1 MPTPMPMHTRLR
13 QHIEDGCELFEEAM
27 RDGLIC
33 PREQEVI
40 GAHWMVTLDLSE
52 EHELTTRLALA
63 LQHGGFTRRAFY
75 TGREYDALYGT
86 GEIAEHLT
94 PTG

>member
-1 MPTPMPMHTRLR
+1 MSTPMPMHTRLR

-33 PREQEVI
+33 SREQEMI
-40 GAHWMVTLDLSE
+40 GAHWTQTLDLSE

-63 LQHGGFTRRAFY
+63 LQHGGFTKRSFY
-75 TGREYDALYGT
+75 AGREYDALYGT
-86 GEIAEHLT
+86 GELAEQLT
-94 PTG
+94 LTG